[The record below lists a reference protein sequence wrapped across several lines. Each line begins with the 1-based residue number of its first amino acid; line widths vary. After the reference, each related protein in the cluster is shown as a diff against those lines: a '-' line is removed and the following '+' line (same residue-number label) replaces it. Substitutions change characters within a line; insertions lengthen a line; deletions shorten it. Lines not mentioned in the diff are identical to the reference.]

1 MKQHIPQV
9 SGGGILNRL
18 PPKQQTIS
26 KRNLSIFAVILIG
39 TLILS
44 DISTCWSKNFANAAC
59 KHFINLAYSDE
70 DHIKTYHKHCY
81 RYDAASFH
89 PTFHATSSWK
99 HSITGINRAERQW
112 PDAVRSKAW
121 GLLVTSTGIADCNM
135 VWLYH
140 NLDLPLIYTGKYGG
154 GFESYSD
161 LCSEYRFFVCFW
173 IN

>member
-1 MKQHIPQV
+1 MQHANKK
-9 SGGGILNRL
+9 LNL
-18 PPKQQTIS
+18 
-26 KRNLSIFAVILIG
+26 V
-39 TLILS
+39 
-44 DISTCWSKNFANAAC
+44 
-59 KHFINLAYSDE
+59 YSDE

-99 HSITGINRAERQW
+99 HSITGINSAERQW

-135 VWLYH
+135 VWLYN

-161 LCSEYRFFVCFW
+161 LCSEYRLFMFLNQLGISFEQFILPEASIKLYSNKARW
-173 IN
+173 KIIRLPA